1 MEQLCG
7 GYGLIEGPVW
17 DDELGLIFSDV
28 VFGGVFALDVAGN
41 VSQIFEHRKGIGGM
55 ARHEAGGLVVS
66 GRNIAFKPFD
76 GGDTIILRDRDEADG
91 NVGYNDITTDTA
103 GRIYAGS
110 LGSSPIFEDG
120 LPPKAGNL
128 YLIDLDGSSRQVA
141 EDVRLTNGLG
151 FSPDGK
157 TLYHSDSQR
166 QTVFCYPVNSD
177 GSLGIKQPFVKIE
190 KGIPDGLVVS
200 EDGRVWVALAD
211 GGHGVGVYN
220 ADGSESDFIEIPQE
234 MCTSV
239 CFGGADLKSLY
250 IVTGSEGTGSDRGGA
265 VYRIATSV
273 AGLPVAPARV
283 KLSSS

>member
-1 MEQLCG
+1 MEKLCE

-17 DDELGLIFSDV
+17 DDERGLIFSDV
-28 VFGGVFALDVAGN
+28 VFGGVFALNTDGE

-55 ARHEAGGLVVS
+55 ARHVAGGMVVS
-66 GRNIAFKPFD
+66 GRNISFKPFQ
-76 GGDTIILRDRDEADG
+76 GGNTLILRDRDEAAG
-91 NVGYNDITTDTA
+91 NVGYNDISTDAA

-110 LGSSPIFEDG
+110 LGSSPVFDDG

-157 TLYHSDSQR
+157 VLYHSDSQR
-166 QTVFCYPVNSD
+166 KIVFCYSVEAD
-177 GSLGIKQPFVKIE
+177 GSLGPKQAFVKID
-190 KGIPDGLVVS
+190 KGIPDGLVLS
-200 EDGRVWVALAD
+200 EDGQVWVALAD

-220 ADGSESDFIEIPQE
+220 ADGSQSDFIEIPQD

-239 CFGGADLKSLY
+239 CFGGTDLKSLY
-250 IVTGSEGTGSDRGGA
+250 IVTGSEGTGSERGGA
-265 VYRIATSV
+265 VYRISTSV

-283 KLSSS
+283 KLPDS

>member
-1 MEQLCG
+1 
-7 GYGLIEGPVW
+7 
-17 DDELGLIFSDV
+17 
-28 VFGGVFALDVAGN
+28 
-41 VSQIFEHRKGIGGM
+41 
-55 ARHEAGGLVVS
+55 
-66 GRNIAFKPFD
+66 
-76 GGDTIILRDRDEADG
+76 
-91 NVGYNDITTDTA
+91 
-103 GRIYAGS
+103 
-110 LGSSPIFEDG
+110 
-120 LPPKAGNL
+120 
-128 YLIDLDGSSRQVA
+128 
-141 EDVRLTNGLG
+141 

-166 QTVFCYPVNSD
+166 NTVFCYQVDYD
-177 GSLGIKQPFVKIE
+177 GSLGAKQPFVKIE

-283 KLSSS
+283 KLSGS